1 MDAKPAI
8 SDQATA
14 DALMEQA
21 ADSARQ
27 GRFPDAAQLLRRA
40 LALSASLAGGRHANL
55 LEPLQRGADLENV
68 LRLAPIRINALVTSG
83 WLNSMFDGRPVDA
96 GGRPIPWFTYPAI
109 DFLEPRVQRNWTVL
123 EWGCGNSTL
132 WWAARTKRVIGI
144 EHDRAWHKIIASET
158 PANAA
163 VLLAE
168 DLDRYADLQDAPDA
182 GPYDAIVIDGERRNQ
197 CARRAARIAKLDGI
211 IVFDNSDR
219 QAYREGLAFLMD
231 SGWKRLDFFGLL
243 PSYLYRGCTSIFYR
257 QEAFLDSRILPC
269 DHQSC
274 VGPTCAQAL
283 GE

>member
-1 MDAKPAI
+1 M

-14 DALMEQA
+14 DALMGQA
-21 ADSARQ
+21 AQSARE

-40 LALSASLAGGRHANL
+40 LAVNGSLAGGRHANL
-55 LEPLQRGADLENV
+55 CEPLKRGADLENV
-68 LRLAPIRINALVTSG
+68 VRLAPFRINALVTTG
-83 WLNSMFDGRPVDA
+83 WLNSLFDGRPVDA

-132 WWAARTKRVIGI
+132 WWAARTRHVIGV
-144 EHDRAWHKIIASET
+144 EHDRSWHQLIASDAPE
-158 PANAA
+158 NAII
-163 VLLAE
+163 VLAE
-168 DLDRYADLQDAPDA
+168 NPDRYVNLQDTPDA

-197 CARRAARIAKLDGI
+197 CARRAASSVKPDGV

-219 QAYREGLAFLMD
+219 KAYRDGLAFLMD
-231 SGWKRLDFFGLL
+231 SGWKRLDFFGLI

-257 QEAFLDSRILPC
+257 DDAFLNSRVLPC

-274 VGPTCAQAL
+274 VGPTCAQGL